1 MGSVLLCCD
10 AGYKAWQVELQNCES
25 LQEIVLAL
33 SLLRFDSFS
42 HAHLQGAQEVFNELP
57 CEYVEPHELKE
68 VSKTGG
74 KRGEGGPHL
83 SLF

>member
-1 MGSVLLCCD
+1 MLS
-10 AGYKAWQVELQNCES
+10 
-25 LQEIVLAL
+25 L

-42 HAHLQGAQEVFNELP
+42 YAHLQGAQEVFNELP